1 MGEANKRRKLMDD
14 KRQNIQLVL
23 AFEEEDRGEAP
34 KDLGEGTESS
44 AGGRGT
50 ESPAIGEQLMEMRF
64 QLLRQEICGQE
75 NCKQALVSGPPVEA
89 CFASIETSQGQQ
101 GESGSG
107 WDDRPR
113 AAGVP
118 ETALASNSGT
128 VAEWNL

>member
-50 ESPAIGEQLMEMRF
+50 ESPAIGEQLME
-64 QLLRQEICGQE
+64 EICGQE

-113 AAGVP
+113 TAGVP